1 MDTLNKE
8 HTSSG
13 KSEAADVCLASNII
27 EVGVDIDRLSLM
39 SVIGQPKNTAQY
51 IQVTGRVGRKWEER
65 PGLISTIYNPSK
77 SRDRSHYEQ
86 FNSYHARL
94 YEQVEATSVTP
105 FSESAIK
112 RALPGVVLAWVRQNT
127 STDIRNKSEYK
138 AVIRKCEQL
147 ILSRCKSVLRDD
159 IPSMER
165 AIDVINIIVDDLI
178 LKWDKNPQEWEKFPP
193 STDDEYLMLWPG
205 QFYSEPQKK
214 KGFFVP
220 SSMRQVDSSS
230 LLEICEDY

>member
-1 MDTLNKE
+1 
-8 HTSSG
+8 
-13 KSEAADVCLASNII
+13 
-27 EVGVDIDRLSLM
+27 M

-214 KGFFVP
+214 KGVFVP